1 MLPLSGVV
9 TKITLDKTTNKAG
22 QPYSVYSFEAVDMLS
37 PDEAAKAKT
46 FGEGFIN
53 MLNNTEDSL
62 NIHCTHACWWTT
74 KNFSNGKRL
83 VHFFMG
89 ILKIHSPYF
98 KSPWNFHF
106 VYYLIFLHI
115 NVLNSSFI
123 YWFLVLTRFYT
134 DSCTFQAFPPYHR
147 LLILFSKKL
156 CNEQRR
162 RRYFIL
168 YL

>member
-1 MLPLSGVV
+1 MNKKAEWESETYVISSLAIHSFVIKIFIQHIQNVLLIILGEATRPFSLGCSCHSLFKLS
-9 TKITLDKTTNKAG
+9 
-22 QPYSVYSFEAVDMLS
+22 
-37 PDEAAKAKT
+37 
-46 FGEGFIN
+46 IN
-53 MLNNTEDSL
+53 L
-62 NIHCTHACWWTT
+62 CTHACWWTT

-83 VHFFMG
+83 VHYFMG
-89 ILKIHSPYF
+89 ILKIHSLYF

-106 VYYLIFLHI
+106 VYFLIFLHI
-115 NVLNSSFI
+115 NVPDSSFI
-123 YWFLVLTRFYT
+123 CWFLVPTRFCIGF
-134 DSCTFQAFPPYHR
+134 CTFQAFSLYHC